1 MRLSDRVAHIVVHQ
15 PRKLWYLLIVL
26 VAVCA
31 SLLFLRGRLHSDV
44 LEMLPAEFESVQIY
58 KLSDRNFS
66 AARDLMFG
74 LSAPDEDVD
83 IDGFTDHFVAEL
95 RKEPWAVRI
104 MEQSPMVAPGGVEE
118 IRAVAM
124 PLILNQ
130 QDDDFAKTLAALKP
144 EAIRSRID
152 MLKAKVGA
160 PGRSEADL
168 KVDPLGIVFPA
179 LKVLGSPKAMRD
191 DPLFRVIFVHCDQA
205 DLNEPACKATMEKVE
220 AFQQRVLATWPA
232 AFQQRAAAIGWPADK
247 GAAPVIYCTG
257 RTAYVAEMASKLKS
271 DIQSTMLGSILLVAV
286 TFYAGFRRWRP
297 LRAIVDA
304 LVLSCLLA
312 ITLGVV
318 LFGSLNMIT
327 IGLSS
332 LIVGLAV
339 DFAMVMYALY
349 LHEIEQ
355 GHSHEQAIAAALRVH
370 GKGIWFGAMTT
381 AAAFLCLMVS
391 GSPGYMELGVLI
403 ACGVTLAGVVMMTY
417 FWLFLGSRLPRVV
430 YLSIVWLLI
439 AGGIAGVV
447 FVALTVTTWST
458 YVWQNIAAGV
468 GSAVVAVL
476 LVFLLQK
483 VTARLPGLVFSR
495 PWRLLAPSLV
505 ALVALT
511 VCSVLPIGRVAFDIN
526 PKTLE
531 PKPSNAGT
539 AMREIMARLNP
550 GGLDSIMAIIE
561 APDAEGFSSA
571 WAKADTAWRKLTEPG
586 PDGAEPMFKSMNTP
600 AGLATSPARMQA
612 NAKKLAALD
621 FAASKKSFDDALE
634 ANDFAPEGFA
644 PTYGL
649 LAAFREAAAGNLS
662 VVEWRNNLP
671 QTSAWWFVIDGLM
684 SRERPLGR
692 AMLTPS
698 QPIVTRADADAV
710 RNAMA
715 VPGVQVGLSGWG
727 FTLTELKPWS
737 EGKMVLLSG
746 LMIVINIVI
755 LSVLLR
761 EWKPVAI
768 IMLGLAFSTA
778 GLFMTLKLTG
788 LTLNLFNVLAFPLV
802 LGVGVDYSIYAT
814 LAVRSS
820 EPRRELTALMK
831 PLLLSALT
839 TVIGFITLAWSYNPA
854 LRGLGLLCGLG
865 VAWCMITTFLF
876 VLPACA
882 LLAKKQGTSE
892 APGATA

>member
-26 VAVCA
+26 VAISA
-31 SLLFLRGRLHSDV
+31 SLIFFRARLHSDV

-66 AARDLMFG
+66 AAKDLMFG
-74 LSAPDEDVD
+74 LSAPNDEVD
-83 IDGFTDHFVAEL
+83 IDGFTEHFVEAL

-104 MEQSPMVAPGGVEE
+104 MEQSPMVAPGGLEE

-130 QDDDFAKTLAALKP
+130 KDEDFAQTLAALQP
-144 EAIRSRID
+144 AAIRTRLGEIR
-152 MLKAKVGA
+152 AKMEAGL
-160 PGRSEADL
+160 GRTEADA
-168 KVDPLGIVFPA
+168 KIDPLGIVFPA
-179 LKVLGSPKAMRD
+179 LKALGPPKAMRD

-220 AFQQRVLATWPA
+220 ALKARVLATWPA
-232 AFQQRAAAIGWPADK
+232 DR
-247 GAAPVIYCTG
+247 GAAPTILCSG

-271 DIQSTMLGSILLVAV
+271 DIQSTMVGSILLVAV
-286 TFYAGFRRWRP
+286 TFYVGFRRWRP

-304 LVLSCLLA
+304 LLLSCLLA
-312 ITLGVV
+312 IALGVA
-318 LFGSLNMIT
+318 LFGSMNMIT

-339 DFAMVMYALY
+339 DFAMVLYALY
-349 LHEIEQ
+349 RHEIEL
-355 GHSHEQAIAAALRVH
+355 GRSHEQAIAASLHAH

-381 AAAFLCLMVS
+381 AAAFLCLMAS

-403 ACGVTLAGVVMMTY
+403 ACGVTIAGVVMMTY
-417 FWLFLGSRLPRVV
+417 FWLFLGSKLPHRV
-430 YLSIVWLLI
+430 YLVIVWLAI
-439 AGGIAGVV
+439 AAGIAGLI
-447 FVALTVTTWST
+447 FIALSITTWSA

-468 GSAVVAVL
+468 GAVVVAAS
-476 LVFLLQK
+476 LVIILEK
-483 VTARLPGLVFSR
+483 VTARLPALVFSR
-495 PWRLLAPSLV
+495 PWKLLAPGLVGLV
-505 ALVALT
+505 ALSI
-511 VCSVLPIGRVAFDIN
+511 CSVLPIGRVAFDIDV
-526 PKTLE
+526 KTLE
-531 PKPSNAGT
+531 PKPSDAGT
-539 AMREIMARLNP
+539 AMREIMARMNP
-550 GGLDSIMAIIE
+550 GGLDSVMAVIE
-561 APDAEGFSSA
+561 APDAEGFSAA
-571 WAKADTAWRKLTEPG
+571 WQKADTSWLKLTEPG
-586 PDGAEPMFKSMNTP
+586 PGGAEPLFKSINTP
-600 AGLATSPARMQA
+600 AGLATSPARMEA
-612 NAKKLAALD
+612 NARKLATLD
-621 FAASKKSFDDALE
+621 FGETKKAFDEALAVNGYE
-634 ANDFAPEGFA
+634 PETFA

-649 LAAFREAAAGNLS
+649 IEAFREAAAGKLS

-671 QTSAWWFVIDGLM
+671 QTSAWWFVIDSLM

-692 AMLTPS
+692 AMLTPT
-698 QPIVTRADADAV
+698 QPIVTRADADAM
-710 RNAMA
+710 REKLS
-715 VPGVQVGLSGWG
+715 VPGVKVGLSGWG

-755 LSVLLR
+755 LSALLR

-814 LAVRSS
+814 LAVRSQD
-820 EPRRELTALMK
+820 PRRELTALMK

-839 TVIGFITLAWSYNPA
+839 TTIGFVTLAWSYNPA
-854 LRGLGLLCGLG
+854 LRGLGLLCGIG
-865 VAWCMITTFLF
+865 VAWCMITTFIF

-882 LLAKKQGTSE
+882 LLARKQGAADE
-892 APGATA
+892 